1 MSGKATAV
9 FWIGLILVFLNFWLS
24 GQSTSL
30 WTRLSKPGAG
40 STGSASTPILAVG
53 LELAM
58 LGVAA
63 GVASISEEVGN
74 IMLTFMVGLPI
85 LFLIHH
91 TAFTKAIPNLFA
103 MVAPKTTTN

>member
-24 GQSTSL
+24 GQSTTL
-30 WTRLSKPGAG
+30 WQRFSKPGSG
-40 STGSASTPILAVG
+40 GNASTPILAVG

-63 GVASISEEVGN
+63 GVASIGDEVGN
-74 IMLTFMVGLPI
+74 IMLTFMVGLLI

-103 MVAPKTTTN
+103 MVAPKTATS